1 MESIQ
6 NLARFRLQNKNKK
19 TLPIH
24 FCQNWSDSAKSGQ
37 NRSANQ
43 KNAIAINAKAGQTES
58 ANQHLPRHS
67 KQNLARIDL
76 QTSKCHCHQSLQRL
90 ARLNLQTSNCQGTL
104 GKICHGQKMPLPS
117 FTAKAGQTQSANQQ
131 LPRHSRQ
138 NLARIDLQTRNCH
151 CHQCKGTLGK
161 IWPESICKPE
171 IAIAINAKAL

>member
-1 MESIQ
+1 M
-6 NLARFRLQNKNKK
+6 
-19 TLPIH
+19 PIH

-138 NLARIDLQTRNCH
+138 NLSRSEN
-151 CHQCKGTLGK
+151 
-161 IWPESICKPE
+161 
-171 IAIAINAKAL
+171 AIAIIHCKGWPDSVCKPAIAKAL